1 MNYHYGQK
9 RMNLELQE
17 FIDRISKQVPDEVPD
32 KHELIIQS
40 INQSILEILEAN
52 EITVLKQIALNNIQK
67 NLLWL

>member
-1 MNYHYGQK
+1 MDFQI
-9 RMNLELQE
+9 QE

-32 KHELIIQS
+32 KQELII
-40 INQSILEILEAN
+40 QSILEILEAN